1 MPPDLPNEQELTLK
15 KRARRRLVGAVAL
28 VLLMV
33 IVLPQILQ
41 DRAVLAQQEPI
52 KITMPEVAN
61 VTPQPVVKNSVTEVP
76 VNPQPVQQQAAPAP
90 TDVALE
96 GQVLKDSALK
106 DRTPED
112 KAAPDSDVKAPVVEH
127 NAVEHNVVKDAA
139 NKKAEPIAAAVVD
152 KKIEA
157 KAVETTKPET
167 PPPAKQKESFTVQVG
182 VYSDAANV
190 KRLQEQLK
198 QAGFSTHTEKVKTS
212 KGESLR
218 LKAGNF
224 SSRQDASVALAK
236 IKEIGLSGM
245 VTGND

>member
-61 VTPQPVVKNSVTEVP
+61 VTPQPVVKNSVTEVS

-106 DRTPED
+106 DRTPEN
-112 KAAPDSDVKAPVVEH
+112 KAAPDSDVKAPV
-127 NAVEHNVVKDAA
+127 VEHNVVKDAA

>member
-52 KITMPEVAN
+52 KITMPEVAK
-61 VTPQPVVKNSVTEVP
+61 VTPEPAVNNSITEMAFNSQPVK
-76 VNPQPVQQQAAPAP
+76 QQATAVVP
-90 TDVALE
+90 DVASE
-96 GQVLKDSALK
+96 NTAQSG
-106 DRTPED
+106 
-112 KAAPDSDVKAPVVEH
+112 SDFKESVSER
-127 NAVEHNVVKDAA
+127 NIVKDIA
-139 NKKAEPIAAAVVD
+139 NKKTEPAPVALVD
-152 KKIEA
+152 KKTVAE
-157 KAVETTKPET
+157 AVEAAKPET
-167 PPPAKQKESFTVQVG
+167 NIHAKQKESFTVQVG

-198 QAGFSTHTEKVKTS
+198 QAGFSTHTEKVKTP

-224 SSRQDASVALAK
+224 SSRQDATVALAK
-236 IKEIGLSGM
+236 IKEIGLSGI
-245 VTGND
+245 VISNE

>member
-90 TDVALE
+90 TDVAIE
-96 GQVLKDSALK
+96 DHVLK
-106 DRTPED
+106 DRTPEE
-112 KAAPDSDVKAPVVEH
+112 KAVPDSNVKAPVVEH
-127 NAVEHNVVKDAA
+127 NVVKDTA
-139 NKKAEPIAAAVVD
+139 NKKAEPIPAAVVD

-167 PPPAKQKESFTVQVG
+167 SPPAKQKESFTVQVG

-224 SSRQDASVALAK
+224 SSRQDASVALAR

-245 VTGND
+245 VTASD

>member
-52 KITMPEVAN
+52 KITMPQVAN
-61 VTPQPVVKNSVTEVP
+61 VAPQSAVENSVTEIP
-76 VNPQPVQQQAAPAP
+76 VNPQPVQQQSAPVVSGMASENK
-90 TDVALE
+90 AL
-96 GQVLKDSALK
+96 
-106 DRTPED
+106 
-112 KAAPDSDVKAPVVEH
+112 PDSDVKEPVAER
-127 NAVEHNVVKDAA
+127 NSVKDAA
-139 NKKAEPIAAAVVD
+139 NKKTEPTLVAVVD
-152 KKIEA
+152 KKIET

-167 PPPAKQKESFTVQVG
+167 KNPAKEKESFTVQVG

-236 IKEIGLSGM
+236 IKEMGLSGI
-245 VTGND
+245 VIGND

>member
-41 DRAVLAQQEPI
+41 DRAVSGQQEPI
-52 KITMPEVAN
+52 KITMPELAN
-61 VTPQPVVKNSVTEVP
+61 VTAESAVKMSVTEMP
-76 VNPQPVQQQAAPAP
+76 VNPQPVQQQSVSLESAMVPENKALSD
-90 TDVALE
+90 TDVNE
-96 GQVLKDSALK
+96 
-106 DRTPED
+106 
-112 KAAPDSDVKAPVVEH
+112 PVAER
-127 NAVEHNVVKDAA
+127 NAVADAI
-139 NKKAEPIAAAVVD
+139 NKKSEPTSVAVVD

-157 KAVETTKPET
+157 KAVESIQPET
-167 PPPAKQKESFTVQVG
+167 KKPVKEKESFTVQVG
-182 VYSDAANV
+182 VYSDATNV

-198 QAGFSTHTEKVKTS
+198 QAGFSTHTEKVKTP

-224 SSRQDASVALAK
+224 SSHQDASAALAK
-236 IKEIGLSGM
+236 IKEIGLSGI
-245 VTGND
+245 VIGNE